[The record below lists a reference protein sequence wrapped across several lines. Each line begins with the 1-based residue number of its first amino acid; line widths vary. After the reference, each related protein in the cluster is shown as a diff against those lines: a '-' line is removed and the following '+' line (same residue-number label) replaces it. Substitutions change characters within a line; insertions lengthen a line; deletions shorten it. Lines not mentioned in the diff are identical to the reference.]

1 MRLSGLALAA
11 ALLLAAAATAQ
22 QPPPQLSGAPTPPP
36 AVTPAAPADPALD
49 AHLRR
54 WEQEAQK
61 FQTLA
66 LGLEQV
72 HKDNA
77 VGVVNQYTGMAYF
90 MKTGTGANARNMVL
104 LETYGKD
111 ARGNKVLAEKFVCTG
126 NFFYLFNSQA
136 KEIQAHELPRSAPG
150 AMPDDNFLGM
160 FGLRAEEAK
169 RRYNI
174 TFQNEDATYIY
185 IGIKPRFPRDKAEFV
200 EARVVLNKSTFL
212 PVQLWYKQPNNSEV
226 VWSIRSAFVNKP
238 MKQEWFDK
246 PEPPPGWKFVKVAP
260 EADAVPTR
268 TFRNSGT
275 P

>member
-1 MRLSGLALAA
+1 MRLSRPALAA
-11 ALLLAAAATAQ
+11 TLLLATTVRAQ
-22 QPPPQLSGAPTPPP
+22 QPPPRLSSSPTPPAP
-36 AVTPAAPADPALD
+36 VAPAAPADPALD

-66 LGLEQV
+66 LRLERV
-72 HKDNA
+72 DKDN
-77 VGVVNQYTGMAYF
+77 VLGTVRQYTGMAYF
-90 MKTGTGANARNMVL
+90 MKTGTGASARNMVL
-104 LETYGKD
+104 LETFGQDK
-111 ARGNKVLAEKFVCTG
+111 ALAEKFVCTG
-126 NFFYLFNSQA
+126 NFFYLFNTAA
-136 KEIQAHELPRSAPG
+136 KEISAHELPRAAPG

-185 IGIKPRFPRDKAEFV
+185 IGIKPRFPRDKEDFV

-212 PVQLWYKQPNNSEV
+212 PVQLSYRQSNNSEV
-226 VWSIRSAFVNKP
+226 VWSIRSAYVNKQLDQ
-238 MKQEWFDK
+238 KWFDK
-246 PEPPPGWKFVKVAP
+246 PETPPGWKFVKVRP
-260 EADAVPTR
+260 EDSVPPAKVI
-268 TFRNSGT
+268 RNSGT